1 MNVKMYVQVCNC
13 DSALSE
19 IIVLKNNGMDLNY
32 SKIKISKS
40 I

>member
-1 MNVKMYVQVCNC
+1 MYVQVCNC
-13 DSALSE
+13 HSALNE

-32 SKIKISKS
+32 IKIKNICKS